1 MDTTEKLSRKHVR
14 QLGEQLA
21 NDRKLGILSYA
32 ADRERFT
39 VSELKSALDI
49 PHSTA
54 HEYCRDLQGA
64 GLLERVQ
71 EKPAAYAPV
80 DFTFELSLDT
90 IVTAVESESQ
100 TLDYAT
106 ARYGEEIVDE
116 VIDIWTEID
125 DGDLTFREASSE
137 LGMDHADFLRVASE
151 LDLLS

>member
-1 MDTTEKLSRKHVR
+1 MSATERLSRKHVR

-21 NDRKLGILSYA
+21 NDRKLEILSYA

-54 HEYCRDLQGA
+54 HEYCRDLHGT

-90 IVTAVESESQ
+90 IATAVDSETQ
-100 TLDYAT
+100 TVEYAT
-106 ARYGEEIVDE
+106 ARYGDEIVDE
-116 VIDIWTEID
+116 VIDIWAEID
-125 DGDLTFREASSE
+125 DGDLTFREASRE

-151 LDLLS
+151 LKLLS

>member
-1 MDTTEKLSRKHVR
+1 MSTTEQLSRKHVR

-21 NDRKLGILSYA
+21 NDRKLEILSYA
-32 ADRERFT
+32 ADRERFV
-39 VSELKSALDI
+39 VSELKADLDI

-54 HEYCRDLQGA
+54 HEYCRDLRGA

-90 IVTAVESESQ
+90 IATAVESESQ

-116 VIDIWTEID
+116 VIDIWAEID
-125 DGDLTFREASSE
+125 DGDLTFREASRE

-151 LDLLS
+151 LELLS